1 MIIKDPVLIS
11 KEVIAVY
18 EVDVGGVLI
27 PVTYCYG
34 DDAEGKGY
42 WEYSLVPAYGNLDE
56 EGIADLEEEFESV
69 IEDIGL

>member
-1 MIIKDPVLIS
+1 MIIKDPVLVS

-34 DDAEGKGY
+34 DDAEGKG
-42 WEYSLVPAYGNLDE
+42 WWDYSLVPAYGSLDE
-56 EGIADLEEEFESV
+56 DEIADLEEQFEDV
-69 IEDIGL
+69 ISDIGV

>member
-27 PVTYCYG
+27 PVTYSYA
-34 DDAEGKGY
+34 DDAEGKG
-42 WEYSLVPAYGNLDE
+42 WWDYSLVPAYGSLDE
-56 EGIADLEEEFESV
+56 DEIADLEEQFEDV
-69 IEDIGL
+69 ISDIGV